1 MESSAA
7 TTSRSL
13 LSSQLTT
20 SYLSDTSTSGHY
32 FDIKAK
38 TPIILNGIDINSA
51 QDVGTN
57 SPIEIY
63 VKSGSYDGY
72 TSNSTSWLLWANRLL
87 TNTSGVDAP
96 TFISIPPININTD
109 GRRSF
114 YIHCTANNDCLRY
127 DSTSHN
133 TTLRVYQNQHVMLYR
148 EGITKVS
155 RDTWDG
161 ELSNTLSVFSG
172 GLSYDVVTQSPT
184 KMPTLRP
191 SKSPSLSPTV
201 SIEILCI
208 SCVHFCKSKHFV
220 SNLLPIIYTTTTTAK
235 TNRKSINITNTSTIL
250 HTKFIT
256 SSN

>member
-1 MESSAA
+1 MESAA
-7 TTSRSL
+7 VRSL

-20 SYLSDTSTSGHY
+20 SYNSDTSTSGHY

-38 TPIILNGIDINSA
+38 TPILLNGIDINSA

-63 VKSGSYDGY
+63 VKSGSYEGY

-87 TNTSGVDAP
+87 TNTSGQGAP
-96 TFISIPPININTD
+96 NSISIPPININTD

-127 DSTSHN
+127 DSTSNN
-133 TTLRVYQNQHVMLYR
+133 TTLRVYQNQHVMIYR
-148 EGITKVS
+148 AGSTKVNG
-155 RDTWDG
+155 DTWDG
-161 ELSNTLSVFSG
+161 ELSDTPSVFSG

-191 SKSPSLSPTV
+191 SKSPSRSPTV
-201 SIEILCI
+201 SSVHTILCI
-208 SCVHFCKSKHFV
+208 YYVHFCKSLF
-220 SNLLPIIYTTTTTAK
+220 L
-235 TNRKSINITNTSTIL
+235 
-250 HTKFIT
+250 T
-256 SSN
+256 SSCPYMCIY